1 MTEVLL
7 GVVAALPGVATE
19 VLLGVIAA
27 LLGMTVWLLLGL
39 RRRAGEPPA
48 EILQHFEQLERA
60 EERTERVVRE
70 ELAKSREEAVGSGRH
85 LREEL
90 AASFKGMGDS
100 LDKRQEALRGVVDG
114 RLQQLHEESGKK
126 LDAMRQTVDEKLQGT
141 LEKRLG
147 EAFQQVSQRLEA
159 VHKGLGEMQTL
170 AVGVGDLKKVLTNVR
185 TRGAFGELQL
195 GALLEQVLAPG
206 QYERQVATRP
216 QSSERVDFAIRMPG
230 PEEGGSIWLPIDSK
244 FPQDD
249 FERLIDA
256 HERGDVA
263 AADASARALETRIKT
278 EAKSIREKYVQP
290 PATTDFAILFL
301 PTEGL
306 YAEVLGRNGLVESL
320 QRDYRITVVG
330 PTTLAAFLNSLQ
342 LGFRTLAI
350 QKRSDE
356 VWHLLGAV
364 RTQFGKF
371 GDLLAKVDKKLQEA
385 SNTIG
390 DATRKTRYIEGRLRR
405 VEALPDGEAE
415 LLLPELAEE
424 DEA

>member
-1 MTEVLL
+1 MTELIL
-7 GVVAALPGVATE
+7 GVVAALLGVAIW
-19 VLLGVIAA
+19 LLVDLRRQAGRGEPGAA
-27 LLGMTVWLLLGL
+27 LAL
-39 RRRAGEPPA
+39 R
-48 EILQHFEQLERA
+48 FERIERA
-60 EERTERVVRE
+60 EERSERSLRE
-70 ELAKSREEAVGSGRH
+70 ELAKSREEAAGSARH

-90 AASFKGMGDS
+90 AASFKGLGDS
-100 LDKRQEALRGVVDG
+100 LEARQERLRHAVDT

-126 LDAMRQTVDEKLQGT
+126 LDAMRATVDEKLQGA

-147 EAFQQVSQRLEA
+147 EAFQQVSERLEA

-170 AVGVGDLKKVLTNVR
+170 AIGVGDLKKVLGNVR
-185 TRGAFGELQL
+185 ARGALGEIQL
-195 GALLEQVLAPG
+195 GALLEQILSPG

-216 QSSERVDFAIRMPG
+216 EGSERVDFAVRLPG
-230 PEEGGSIWLPIDSK
+230 PDESGPVWLPIDAK

-249 FERLIDA
+249 YERLVDA

-263 AADASARALETRIKT
+263 GVEESARSLEARIRA

-306 YAEVLGRNGLVESL
+306 YAEVLRRGGLVEAL
-320 QRDYRITVVG
+320 QRDYRVSVAG
-330 PTTLAAFLNSLQ
+330 PSTLAAFLNSLQ
-342 LGFRTLAI
+342 MGFRTLAI

-371 GDLLAKVDKKLQEA
+371 GDLLSRVDRKLQEA

-390 DATRKTRYIEGRLRR
+390 DATRKSRYIEGRLRR
-405 VEALPDGEAE
+405 VEALPDGHAEAM
-415 LLLPELAEE
+415 LPELVADSNEAERDGE
-424 DEA
+424 PMP

>member
-1 MTEVLL
+1 MIEVLL
-7 GVVAALPGVATE
+7 GIVAM
-19 VLLGVIAA
+19 LLGVA
-27 LLGMTVWLLLGL
+27 VWLLVDL
-39 RRRAGEPPA
+39 RQRAAGPPA
-48 EILQHFEQLERA
+48 EVLGRFEQLERA
-60 EERTERVVRE
+60 EERTERAVRE

-90 AASFKGMGDS
+90 ASSLKGMGDS
-100 LDKRQEALRGVVDG
+100 FEKRHEALRGVVDT

-147 EAFQQVSQRLEA
+147 EAFQQVSERLEA

-170 AVGVGDLKKVLTNVR
+170 AVGVGDLKKVLSNVR
-185 TRGAFGELQL
+185 ARGAFGELQL
-195 GALLEQVLAPG
+195 GALLEQILSPG

-216 QSSERVDFAIRMPG
+216 ESSERVDFAIRMPG
-230 PEEGGSIWLPIDSK
+230 PQEGGSIWLPIDSK

-249 FERLIDA
+249 YERLVDA
-256 HERGDVA
+256 HEQGDAVGA
-263 AADASARALETRIKT
+263 EQAARALETRIKT

-306 YAEVLGRNGLVESL
+306 YAEVLRRNGLVEGL
-320 QRDYRITVVG
+320 QRDYRITIAG

-342 LGFRTLAI
+342 MGFRTLAI

-405 VEALPDGEAE
+405 VEALPDDEAHA
-415 LLLPELAEE
+415 LLPELAEG
-424 DEA
+424 DEPLPTREGEEIP

>member
-1 MTEVLL
+1 
-7 GVVAALPGVATE
+7 
-19 VLLGVIAA
+19 
-27 LLGMTVWLLLGL
+27 
-39 RRRAGEPPA
+39 
-48 EILQHFEQLERA
+48 
-60 EERTERVVRE
+60 
-70 ELAKSREEAVGSGRH
+70 
-85 LREEL
+85 
-90 AASFKGMGDS
+90 
-100 LDKRQEALRGVVDG
+100 
-114 RLQQLHEESGKK
+114 
-126 LDAMRQTVDEKLQGT
+126 
-141 LEKRLG
+141 
-147 EAFQQVSQRLEA
+147 

-170 AVGVGDLKKVLTNVR
+170 AVGVGDLKKVLSNVR
-185 TRGAFGELQL
+185 ARGAFGELQL
-195 GALLEQVLAPG
+195 GALLEQILSPG

-216 QSSERVDFAIRMPG
+216 ESSERVDFAIRMPG
-230 PEEGGSIWLPIDSK
+230 PQEGGSIWLPIDSK

-249 FERLIDA
+249 YERLVDA
-256 HERGDVA
+256 HEQGDAVGA
-263 AADASARALETRIKT
+263 EQAARALETRIKT

-306 YAEVLGRNGLVESL
+306 YAEVLRRNGLVEGL
-320 QRDYRITVVG
+320 QRDYRITIAG

-342 LGFRTLAI
+342 MGFRTLAI

-405 VEALPDGEAE
+405 VEALPDGEAHA
-415 LLLPELAEE
+415 LLPELAEG
-424 DEA
+424 DEPLPTREGEEIP